1 MKLFM
6 AEAKLRHIHSR
17 WAPNTRQVFSAE
29 EAELEELLADD
40 DEMNK
45 SDEPTLKRNFSSPEI
60 NIPTGAFLSEDP
72 VIYQDDNSVSMFNM
86 AQHAIRTQHSVKF
99 TPKVIPTTQA
109 TTSTLAN
116 IHIDIDSEQENASK
130 FSDTESRLSS
140 IEDKFEEFQSSLS
153 EIKNSNRS
161 RGKKGMP

>member
-45 SDEPTLKRNFSSPEI
+45 SDEPTLKRNFS
-60 NIPTGAFLSEDP
+60 
-72 VIYQDDNSVSMFNM
+72 
-86 AQHAIRTQHSVKF
+86 
-99 TPKVIPTTQA
+99 
-109 TTSTLAN
+109 
-116 IHIDIDSEQENASK
+116 
-130 FSDTESRLSS
+130 
-140 IEDKFEEFQSSLS
+140 
-153 EIKNSNRS
+153 
-161 RGKKGMP
+161 